1 MAFHRFQQLPAE
13 LRLHIW
19 ECALDESLNIDS
31 LLTNKQ
37 KPVCCVLGPR
47 SSAESVKLTS
57 TLVAFEDR
65 AIGEVC
71 REAREV
77 LRRCRQL
84 NTSRNYVPA
93 SDVVYVDD
101 YRLWGAL
108 ELSSLGQV
116 RHVALSA
123 DFCYDMLKIQEAS
136 PTECAQLGWY
146 FPAPMTP
153 YRSLNSSFFDH
164 MLMCCP
170 KIESITVVIPPLKND
185 MPYFA
190 DHFPQA
196 MRLAFLRIV
205 PYSEIQNIR
214 IKGPYTYTSWLRGSA
229 HTKRRCLGPFIKD
242 VNEVWQKEICRRPDD
257 DDPRRAVTV
266 QAGILQ
272 YLEGPSGGK
281 RRLSSIYKEIGEPD
295 DEEQP
300 ADQGEMTA

>member
-13 LRLHIW
+13 LRLQIW
-19 ECALDESLNIDS
+19 ECALDECLNIDS

-37 KPVCCVLGPR
+37 KPVCRVLGRR
-47 SSAESVKLTS
+47 SSVESVKLPS

-71 REAREV
+71 REAREA

-84 NTSRNYVPA
+84 NTSRDYIPA
-93 SDVVYVDD
+93 TDVVYVDD

-108 ELSSLGQV
+108 ERSLLGQV

-123 DFCYDMLKIQEAS
+123 DFCYDLMKTQEAS
-136 PTECAQLGWY
+136 PTALVKLGY
-146 FPAPMTP
+146 P
-153 YRSLNSSFFDH
+153 YTWNAYTHYNASFFDH

-170 KIESITVVIPPLKND
+170 KIESITVVIPPLEND
-185 MPYFA
+185 MPNFA

-196 MRLAFLRIV
+196 MRPAFLRVV
-205 PYSEIQNIR
+205 PYSEIQKIR

-242 VNEVWQKEICRRPDD
+242 VNEVWQKMIGSSPNG

-281 RRLSSIYKEIGEPD
+281 RTLSSIYKEMGKPD

-300 ADQGEMTA
+300 VDQDETTA